1 MEQTL
6 VILKPDAIQRQITG
20 EIISRF
26 EKVGL
31 RIVGCKMLQPDR
43 EHYYHHYETISQ
55 MISRHSEDVFEYT
68 LNAIQEGP
76 VIAMVWEGVGAISIA
91 RKLVGTT
98 YPDQSPPGTIRGD
111 YAHISQDYA
120 NQQKRG
126 VHNLVH
132 ASGNAEE
139 AKLEISHWFKPDE
152 LFEYNTAHDHFTQ
165 FK

>member
-1 MEQTL
+1 
-6 VILKPDAIQRQITG
+6 
-20 EIISRF
+20 
-26 EKVGL
+26 
-31 RIVGCKMLQPDR
+31 
-43 EHYYHHYETISQ
+43 

-132 ASGNAEE
+132 ASGNAKE
-139 AKLEISHWFKPDE
+139 AKLEISHSLNRMNCLNIIRPMTILLSSSK
-152 LFEYNTAHDHFTQ
+152 LFCC
-165 FK
+165 